1 MRILALVPGGIGDQI
16 LFFPTLDDLKRSYPN
31 AQIDVVVEPRSVPAY
46 QVCKAFPQIIPF
58 DFKDTNGPA
67 DWGNLL
73 GIIRDQE
80 YDATLSPGQRLG
92 VGFFLWLTGIPK
104 RVGYKVGFGQKFLTN
119 PVDLNANQYAAHM
132 YHDLVKGL
140 GIDSP
145 CPAVSVNIPKADIE
159 WAERELT
166 QLGVAESG
174 YILIHG
180 GASRLSRQQEID
192 RVYPIEQWQ
201 QVIRGLQERQDKP
214 IVFIEDSDDRNVVT
228 SLVQACPSIK
238 IIRPTD
244 IGKLTATIAAAS
256 LMICTNSAPMQ
267 LAIASDTYTFA
278 LFGPTDPTKLIPA
291 NSKTVAIKSRTNK
304 MADIAPADILEKV
317 WGNG

>member
-1 MRILALVPGGIGDQI
+1 V
-16 LFFPTLDDLKRSYPN
+16 S
-31 AQIDVVVEPRSVPAY
+31 AY

-73 GIIRDQE
+73 GIIRDRE
-80 YDATLSPGQRLG
+80 YDATLSLGQRLG

-119 PVDLNANQYAAHM
+119 PVELNPHQYAAHM

-145 CPAVSVNIPKADIE
+145 CPELSVNVPKADIE
-159 WAERELT
+159 WAEKELT
-166 QLGVAESG
+166 RLGIAESG

-180 GASRLSRQQEID
+180 GASRLSRQLGID
-192 RVYPIEQWQ
+192 KTYPIEQWQ
-201 QVIRGLQERQDKP
+201 QVIKGLQDRQDKP
-214 IVFIEDSDDRNVVT
+214 VVFIEGPDDQEVVAGV
-228 SLVQACPSIK
+228 VQACPTVK

-244 IGKLTATIAAAS
+244 IGKLTAVIAAAS
-256 LMICTNSAPMQ
+256 LMLCTNSAPMH
-267 LAIASDTYTFA
+267 LAVATGTYTFA
-278 LFGPTDPTKLIPA
+278 LFGPTDPTKLIPTD
-291 NSKTVAIKSRTNK
+291 SKAVAIKSSTSQ
-304 MADIAPADILEKV
+304 MADIPPADILAKV
-317 WGNG
+317 WGNE

>member
-31 AQIDVVVEPRSVPAY
+31 AQIDVVVEPRSVSAY

-73 GIIRDQE
+73 GIIRDKE
-80 YDATLSPGQRLG
+80 YDATLSLGRRLG

-119 PVDLNANQYAAHM
+119 PVEFNPNQYAADM

-145 CPAVSVNIPKADIE
+145 CPEMSVNVPKADIE

-166 QLGVAESG
+166 RLEIAESG

-180 GASRLSRQQEID
+180 GDRQLSPTLGID
-192 RVYPIEQWQ
+192 QIYPIEQWQ
-201 QVIRGLQERQDKP
+201 QIIKSLQDRQDKP
-214 IVFIEDSDDRNVVT
+214 VVFIEGPDDREVVAG
-228 SLVQACPSIK
+228 LVQACPTVK
-238 IIRPTD
+238 IVRPTD
-244 IGKLTATIAAAS
+244 VGKLTAVIAAAS
-256 LMICTNSAPMQ
+256 LMLCTDGDPLQ
-267 LAIASDTYTFA
+267 LAVATGTYTFA
-278 LFGPTDPTKLIPA
+278 IFGSTDPAKLIPA
-291 NSKTVAIKSRTNK
+291 ASKAVAIKAHTGK
-304 MADIAPADILEKV
+304 MADIPPADILAQV
-317 WGNG
+317 WGNR